1 MDITKDKL
9 LEKLEFF
16 SNFKFNK
23 NYNDLT
29 KEEKFV
35 AITDSIMA
43 LTSKDWTDQ
52 LGKKARQR
60 KAYYFSAEF
69 LIGRSLGNNLLNLG
83 IYDLVNSIL
92 EEKGDRIKDIE
103 NEEEDAALGN
113 GGLGRLAAC
122 F

>member
-1 MDITKDKL
+1 M
-9 LEKLEFF
+9 
-16 SNFKFNK
+16 
-23 NYNDLT
+23 
-29 KEEKFV
+29 V
-35 AITDSIMA
+35 
-43 LTSKDWTDQ
+43 
-52 LGKKARQR
+52 KARQR

>member
-52 LGKKARQR
+52 LGK
-60 KAYYFSAEF
+60 S
-69 LIGRSLGNNLLNLG
+69 
-83 IYDLVNSIL
+83 
-92 EEKGDRIKDIE
+92 
-103 NEEEDAALGN
+103 
-113 GGLGRLAAC
+113 
-122 F
+122 